1 MAIALC
7 GCGVKPDKLEAPAG
21 AESARFP
28 RTYPAPESPLDV
40 QAAPH
45 QTQQVQ
51 QTRQDVPAIIVKPTA
66 SGSRTRHVF
75 RP

>member
-1 MAIALC
+1 MAITLC
-7 GCGVKPDKLEAPAG
+7 GCGVKPDKVEAPAG

-28 RTYPAPESPLDV
+28 HAYPAPEHPLDT
-40 QAAPH
+40 APAK
-45 QTQQVQ
+45 QL
-51 QTRQDVPAIIVKPTA
+51 QTRQETPSAPVKATA